1 MLRPLAYWARRRPW
15 LAGAL
20 RRLLHRHPAL
30 IRMATWLLHG
40 RPVAAPI
47 GRAGAPMADI
57 GLDDDPG
64 ALDIEEL
71 LSRVRAECAAQAS
84 VAGVATPQTVTIRA
98 GERLP

>member
-1 MLRPLAYWARRRPW
+1 
-15 LAGAL
+15 
-20 RRLLHRHPAL
+20 
-30 IRMATWLLHG
+30 
-40 RPVAAPI
+40 
-47 GRAGAPMADI
+47 MADI